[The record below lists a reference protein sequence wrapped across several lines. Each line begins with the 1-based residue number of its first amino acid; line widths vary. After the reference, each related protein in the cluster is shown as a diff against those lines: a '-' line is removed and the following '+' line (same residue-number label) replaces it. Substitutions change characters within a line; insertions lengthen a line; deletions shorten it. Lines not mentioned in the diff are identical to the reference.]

1 VNIGPENFGN
11 GSSKTDDR
19 FSGQLGSYRPGGRRD
34 GIGDGPLDDLSPR
47 NGSPLD
53 RASMPLDMTP
63 PKLPESSLVADLGP
77 LTGASLGGGSLSGG
91 SLGGGSLGKDP
102 LSGGSLSGGSLSNG
116 SLGGGP
122 LTEPMFGR
130 DSWLDAPSGS
140 MADHPL
146 LRGLL
151 MELPPKGTMPQQDWL
166 DRWFEAARSILELIY
181 SQESRQL
188 K

>member
-34 GIGDGPLDDLSPR
+34 GIGDGPLDELSPR

-53 RASMPLDMTP
+53 RATMATMQLDMTP

-77 LTGASLGGGSLSGG
+77 ITGGSLSSG
-91 SLGGGSLGKDP
+91 S
-102 LSGGSLSGGSLSNG
+102 LSGGSLSGGSLSSG
-116 SLGGGP
+116 ALGGGPLSGGP

-130 DSWLDAPSGS
+130 DTWLDAPSGS

-151 MELPPKGTMPQQDWL
+151 LELPPKGTLPQQEWL

-181 SQESRQL
+181 SQESRPL

>member
-1 VNIGPENFGN
+1 MNNGPDNFGN
-11 GSSKTDDR
+11 GSSKTDER

-34 GIGDGPLDDLSPR
+34 VIGDGPIDDLSPR
-47 NGSPLD
+47 NGTPLDRPSSPLDRPSSPLDRPSSPLD
-53 RASMPLDMTP
+53 RASMPLDSSPIAASLTP

-77 LTGASLGGGSLSGG
+77 LT
-91 SLGGGSLGKDP
+91 
-102 LSGGSLSGGSLSNG
+102 
-116 SLGGGP
+116 
-122 LTEPMFGR
+122 EPMFGR
-130 DSWLDAPSGS
+130 SGVLQDSWLDGPSGS

-151 MELPPKGTMPQQDWL
+151 LELPPKGTMPQQEWL

-181 SQESRQL
+181 SQEARGL

>member
-1 VNIGPENFGN
+1 MNNGPDNFGN

-34 GIGDGPLDDLSPR
+34 VIGDGPIDELSPR

-53 RASMPLDMTP
+53 RASSPLDRASLPLDNSPIAASLTP

-77 LTGASLGGGSLSGG
+77 LT
-91 SLGGGSLGKDP
+91 
-102 LSGGSLSGGSLSNG
+102 
-116 SLGGGP
+116 
-122 LTEPMFGR
+122 EPMFGR
-130 DSWLDAPSGS
+130 SNVLQDSWLDAPTGS

-151 MELPPKGTMPQQDWL
+151 LELPPKGTMPQQEWL

-181 SQESRQL
+181 SQEARGL

>member
-1 VNIGPENFGN
+1 MNIGPENFGN

-77 LTGASLGGGSLSGG
+77 LTGG
-91 SLGGGSLGKDP
+91 SLGA
-102 LSGGSLSGGSLSNG
+102 G

-130 DSWLDAPSGS
+130 DSWLDTPSGS

-151 MELPPKGTMPQQDWL
+151 MELPPRGTMPQQDWL

-181 SQESRQL
+181 SQEPRPL

>member
-1 VNIGPENFGN
+1 MPRIARFRHFPPSEIRLPTVNIGPENFGN

-53 RASMPLDMTP
+53 RATMPLDMTP

-77 LTGASLGGGSLSGG
+77 LTGGSLSSS
-91 SLGGGSLGKDP
+91 SLGS
-102 LSGGSLSGGSLSNG
+102 SSLSSAS
-116 SLGGGP
+116 P

-130 DSWLDAPSGS
+130 DSWLDTPTGS

-151 MELPPKGTMPQQDWL
+151 MELPPKGTMPQQEWL

>member
-1 VNIGPENFGN
+1 MNIGPENFGN

-53 RASMPLDMTP
+53 RATMPLDMTP

-77 LTGASLGGGSLSGG
+77 LTGGSLSGSSLSSS
-91 SLGGGSLGKDP
+91 SLGS
-102 LSGGSLSGGSLSNG
+102 SSLSSAS
-116 SLGGGP
+116 P

-130 DSWLDAPSGS
+130 DSWLDTPTGS

-151 MELPPKGTMPQQDWL
+151 MELPPKGTMPQQEWL

>member
-1 VNIGPENFGN
+1 MNIGPENFGN

-19 FSGQLGSYRPGGRRD
+19 FSGQLGGYRPGGRRD

-77 LTGASLGGGSLSGG
+77 LTGGSLSSGSLSSG
-91 SLGGGSLGKDP
+91 SLG
-102 LSGGSLSGGSLSNG
+102 
-116 SLGGGP
+116 GGGP

-130 DSWLDAPSGS
+130 DSWLDTPTGS

-151 MELPPKGTMPQQDWL
+151 MELPPKGTMPQQEWL

>member
-1 VNIGPENFGN
+1 MNNGPDNFGN

-34 GIGDGPLDDLSPR
+34 VIGDGPIDELSPR

-53 RASMPLDMTP
+53 RASSPLDRASSPLDRASSPLDRASLPLDNSPIAASLTP
-63 PKLPESSLVADLGP
+63 PKLPESSLVADL
-77 LTGASLGGGSLSGG
+77 S
-91 SLGGGSLGKDP
+91 
-102 LSGGSLSGGSLSNG
+102 
-116 SLGGGP
+116 P

-130 DSWLDAPSGS
+130 GGVLQDSWLDGPSQS

-151 MELPPKGTMPQQDWL
+151 LELPPKGTMPQQEWL

-181 SQESRQL
+181 SQEARGL

>member
-1 VNIGPENFGN
+1 MNNGPDNFGN

-34 GIGDGPLDDLSPR
+34 VIGDGPIDDLSPR

-53 RASMPLDMTP
+53 RPSSPLDRASLPLDNSPIAASLTP

-77 LTGASLGGGSLSGG
+77 LT
-91 SLGGGSLGKDP
+91 
-102 LSGGSLSGGSLSNG
+102 
-116 SLGGGP
+116 
-122 LTEPMFGR
+122 EPMFGR
-130 DSWLDAPSGS
+130 SGVLQDSWLDGPSGS

-151 MELPPKGTMPQQDWL
+151 LELPPKGTMPQQEWL
-166 DRWFEAARSILELIY
+166 DRWFEAARSILELLY
-181 SQESRQL
+181 VQEA
-188 K
+188 KKN

>member
-1 VNIGPENFGN
+1 MNNGPDNFGN

-34 GIGDGPLDDLSPR
+34 VIGDGPIDDLSPR

-53 RASMPLDMTP
+53 RPSSPLDRASLPLDNSLIAASLTP

-77 LTGASLGGGSLSGG
+77 LT
-91 SLGGGSLGKDP
+91 
-102 LSGGSLSGGSLSNG
+102 
-116 SLGGGP
+116 
-122 LTEPMFGR
+122 EPMFGR
-130 DSWLDAPSGS
+130 AGVLQDSWLDGPSGS

-151 MELPPKGTMPQQDWL
+151 LELPPKGTMPQQEWL

-181 SQESRQL
+181 SQEARGL